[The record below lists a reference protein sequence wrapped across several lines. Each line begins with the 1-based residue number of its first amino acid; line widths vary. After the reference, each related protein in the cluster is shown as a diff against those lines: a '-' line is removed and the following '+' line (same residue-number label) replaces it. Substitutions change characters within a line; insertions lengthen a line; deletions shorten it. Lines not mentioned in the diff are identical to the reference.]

1 MNKYLKY
8 SIGKQLA
15 YESEKRKGKES
26 DVFFFPLS
34 SQFSASLSIR
44 TTGLSWPQYNWDVM
58 FCSFPCLWAGLMV
71 LCRTPHS
78 YVGFSITSLLGPVH
92 SWKGCWG
99 LLTELAQCGNSISQH
114 YQHRVGIRCVQKNLH
129 TMQEI
134 QGRPLHWEKHYSL
147 KCPPGRG
154 RSLRVSAGS
163 FLPLVDLHPVYF

>member
-15 YESEKRKGKES
+15 YESEKGKGKES
-26 DVFFFPLS
+26 DGFFPLS

-58 FCSFPCLWAGLMV
+58 FCSFPCLWAGLMI
-71 LCRTPHS
+71 LCRAPHS
-78 YVGFSITSLLGPVH
+78 YVGFSVTSLLGPVH
-92 SWKGCWG
+92 KLEGMLGSAYRTCSVW
-99 LLTELAQCGNSISQH
+99 ESISQH
-114 YQHRVGIRCVQKNLH
+114 YQHRVGIRRVQKNLH

-134 QGRPLHWEKHYSL
+134 QGRPLHWEKHHSQ
-147 KCPPGRG
+147 KCPPQRR